1 MFESIKHLFQKQEP
15 APKESWQQALRR
27 LGKELVPPSGEA
39 DTLQGE
45 LVRCIDNLRG
55 EARRNG
61 WMNFDVRHEE
71 AIETLRRFLPEP
83 EVFSE
88 VLRQEICRALDRVRK
103 AGEHGADKGEM
114 AYDELD
120 FLAERVVDW
129 CNRSEELFYK
139 KPESIWLDEDPLQ
152 ESADAS

>member
-1 MFESIKHLFQKQEP
+1 MFESIKQLFQKRKP
-15 APKESWQQALRR
+15 APTESWQQALHR
-27 LGKELVPPSGEA
+27 LGKQLVPPSGEA

-45 LVRCIDNLRG
+45 LVRCIANLRS

-61 WMNFDVRHEE
+61 WMNWDVRHEE

-88 VLRQEICRALDRVRK
+88 VLRREIHKSLDSVRN

-114 AYDELD
+114 AYEELD
-120 FLAERVVDW
+120 FLAEQIVEW
-129 CNRSEELFYK
+129 CNRSEELVYK
-139 KPESIWLDEDPLQ
+139 KTESIWLDEDPFQ
-152 ESADAS
+152 ESAAT